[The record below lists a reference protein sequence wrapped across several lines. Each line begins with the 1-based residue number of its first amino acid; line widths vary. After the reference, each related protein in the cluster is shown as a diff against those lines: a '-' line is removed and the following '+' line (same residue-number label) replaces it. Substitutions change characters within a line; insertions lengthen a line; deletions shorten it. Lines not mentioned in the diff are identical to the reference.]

1 MNRNSSQKTKQT
13 VRKGLK
19 VDRITRIINE
29 QWPEIW
35 DAATDRQNRQLENRR
50 VLILAAR
57 DQLRKKLVKIL
68 AVF

>member
-1 MNRNSSQKTKQT
+1 MNSNLTENTNLASRN
-13 VRKGLK
+13 GLK

-35 DAATDRQNRQLENRR
+35 EAAINRRNQQLEHRR

-57 DQLRKKLVKIL
+57 DQLRKK
-68 AVF
+68 AS

>member
-1 MNRNSSQKTKQT
+1 MNHNSPPKIKRPTTS
-13 VRKGLK
+13 GLR

-35 DAATDRQNRQLENRR
+35 EAAVNRQNQHIENRR

-57 DQLRKKLVKIL
+57 DQLRRKVS
-68 AVF
+68 